1 MSGWR
6 MSGEPDLE
14 ELLGDDVMDSVV
26 RSAGVSHDELRR
38 QMSDMGHRLARG
50 KAPEAGKYDAD
61 FWALR
66 AQR

>member
-6 MSGEPDLE
+6 MSGEPGLE
-14 ELLGDDVMDSVV
+14 ELLDDDVMAPVV

-38 QMSDMGHRLARG
+38 QMSEMGHRLARG
-50 KAPEAGKYDAD
+50 KAQETGKYDAD
-61 FWALR
+61 FWELR